1 MRKLAVVCS
10 LMIPCALALPFVSS
24 APPAT
29 ATPAVQSVGII
40 GDSLVSA
47 SPQTYAKPFNDAG
60 IPVTVDGVGSRA
72 LRYGW
77 QCRDASGR
85 LVVVPKP
92 SAKKCRREGLEVVKN
107 LAEQGALP
115 DVLIIALGTNDAGLF
130 TPEQATQNLNELR
143 SLVGDRKVF
152 LVNVKKLTSS
162 KRPGRYNAAASSWCA
177 TDIACSMIDWAATPA
192 ASNRRMYSADRV
204 HLTAKGVTARSQ
216 FIFDTVANTTG

>member
-1 MRKLAVVCS
+1 MRKLAVICS
-10 LMIPCALALPFVSS
+10 LMLSCALVLPFVSS
-24 APPAT
+24 TPPAT

-47 SPQTYAKPFNDAG
+47 SPQTYAKLFSDAG
-60 IPVTVDGVGSRA
+60 IPITVDGVGSRA

-85 LVVVPKP
+85 LVVLPKP

-107 LAEQGALP
+107 LAEQGTLP

-130 TPEQATQNLNELR
+130 KPHQVAANLAELR
-143 SLVGDRKVF
+143 SLIGDRKVF
-152 LVNVKKLTSS
+152 LVSVKKLTSS
-162 KRPGRYNAAASSWCA
+162 KKPGVYNAAASSWCA
-177 TDIACSMIDWAATPA
+177 TDIACAMIDWAATPA

-204 HLTAKGVTARSQ
+204 HLTAKGVTARAQ
-216 FIFDTVANTTG
+216 FIFDSVASTLV